1 MMAGSEFPRPYRC
14 GFCRKSN
21 FATEPVMASGPEYS
35 PIRAPV
41 PPPRDMTIP
50 LDPDDPHQ
58 ISAWAAGVGRNGRL
72 ACAVKKQAR
81 TGGLSVAVETG
92 RAMLFPR
99 ERPDSFWWTCPR
111 QKTWSMS
118 RCGLADG
125 DAFEGSVADFL
136 ILPERG

>member
-58 ISAWAAGVGRNGRL
+58 ISAWAAGDAETAALLVLSKNKLGPA
-72 ACAVKKQAR
+72 ACLWR
-81 TGGLSVAVETG
+81 
-92 RAMLFPR
+92 
-99 ERPDSFWWTCPR
+99 
-111 QKTWSMS
+111 
-118 RCGLADG
+118 
-125 DAFEGSVADFL
+125 
-136 ILPERG
+136 